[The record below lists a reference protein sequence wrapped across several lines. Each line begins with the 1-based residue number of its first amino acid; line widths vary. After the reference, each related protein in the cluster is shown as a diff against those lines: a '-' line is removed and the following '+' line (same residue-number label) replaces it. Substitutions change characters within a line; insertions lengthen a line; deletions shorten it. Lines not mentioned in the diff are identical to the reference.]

1 MSNCVESQAGYV
13 TIEAPTRNGQSG
25 AVLFVS
31 LIMLLVLSVIGVTA
45 MQTTTLEEKMA
56 GNLRDQTLAFQAAE
70 AALREGETWLSN
82 QPAEPVAQPIGCAT
96 AGAVVYQLNDCPIL
110 TAALWDNTMAPI
122 VYRTYAGVLQRVA
135 TAPRYLIEYHSFIK
149 DSLTTGQ
156 QGDET
161 GRVTFRDTARG
172 TGGSD
177 AARAHTQST
186 YTRRF

>member
-1 MSNCVESQAGYV
+1 MRWYV
-13 TIEAPTRNGQSG
+13 RTEGPIRNTQGG

-31 LIMLLVLSVIGVTA
+31 LIMLLVLTVIGVTA

-82 QPAEPVAQPIGCAT
+82 EPAEPTAQAGCSGPCNT
-96 AGAVVYQLNDCPIL
+96 TVYQLNAPGVDVL
-110 TAALWDNTMAPI
+110 NNALWDNTAAPI
-122 VYRTYAGVLQRVA
+122 LYRTYDTVAKPLQKVA
-135 TAPRYLIEYHSFIK
+135 TAPKYLTEYHSFLK

-161 GRVTFRDTARG
+161 GRVTFRTTARG

-177 AARAHTQST
+177 AARSHTQST

>member
-1 MSNCVESQAGYV
+1 MYV
-13 TIEAPTRNGQSG
+13 VPATRNTQSG

-31 LIMLLVLSVIGVTA
+31 LIMLLVLTVIGVTA

-82 QPAEPVAQPIGCAT
+82 EPAEPVAQAGCSGPCGT
-96 AGAVVYQLNDCPIL
+96 TVYQLNAPCCNVL
-110 TAALWDNTMAPI
+110 NNALWDNTGAPI
-122 VYRTYAGVLQRVA
+122 LYRTYAGTLQKVA
-135 TAPRYLIEYHSFIK
+135 TAPKHLIEYHSFIK

-161 GRVTFRDTARG
+161 GRVTFRATARG

>member
-1 MSNCVESQAGYV
+1 MRAQSASLNTQA
-13 TIEAPTRNGQSG
+13 G

-31 LIMLLVLSVIGVTA
+31 LIMLLVLTVIGVTA

-82 QPAEPVAQPIGCAT
+82 EPIEPTAKAGCSSSCGT
-96 AGAVVYQLNDCPIL
+96 TVYRLNAPGVDVL
-110 TAALWDNTMAPI
+110 DSALWDNTVAPI
-122 VYRTYAGVLQRVA
+122 LYRTYDTVTKPLQKVA

-161 GRVTFRDTARG
+161 GRVTFRATARG

-177 AARAHTQST
+177 VAQAHTQST

>member
-1 MSNCVESQAGYV
+1 MRAQSVRLNRQA
-13 TIEAPTRNGQSG
+13 G

-45 MQTTTLEEKMA
+45 MQSTTLEEKMA

-70 AALREGETWLSN
+70 AALREGETCLAN
-82 QPAEPVAQPIGCAT
+82 QAAEPVAQANPPPPLCAT
-96 AGAVVYQLNDCPIL
+96 CPTCADTVFQLNTPGVDVL
-110 TAALWDNTMAPI
+110 NNALWDNTGAPI
-122 VYRTYAGVLQRVA
+122 LYRTYAGTLQKVA
-135 TAPRYLIEYHSFIK
+135 TAPKHLIEYHSFIK

>member
-1 MSNCVESQAGYV
+1 MNVQSCRPKRQA
-13 TIEAPTRNGQSG
+13 G
-25 AVLFVS
+25 AVLFIS

-70 AALREGETWLSN
+70 AALREGEVWLGD
-82 QPAEPVAQPIGCAT
+82 PTRTEPTGQA
-96 AGAVVYQLNDCPIL
+96 AGSCTPCDVYQLNAYPLIDSTWWIN
-110 TAALWDNTMAPI
+110 NTT
-122 VYRTYAGVLQRVA
+122 RTRPYSVLLPNVA
-135 TAPRYLIEYHSFIK
+135 TPPRYLIEYHSFIP

-156 QGDET
+156 QSDAG
-161 GRVTFRDTARG
+161 GRVTFRATSRG

-177 AARAHTQST
+177 VAQALAQST

>member
-1 MSNCVESQAGYV
+1 MRAQFINLKPQA
-13 TIEAPTRNGQSG
+13 G

-31 LIMLLVLSVIGVTA
+31 LIMLLVLTVIGVTA

-56 GNLRDQTLAFQAAE
+56 GNLRDQTMAFQAAE

-82 QPAEPVAQPIGCAT
+82 EPVEPVPQPSGCNST
-96 AGAVVYQLNDCPIL
+96 GTVVYQLNDCNVL
-110 TAALWDNTMAPI
+110 NSALWDNTSTP
-122 VYRTYAGVLQRVA
+122 VYRAYAGTLQKIA

-161 GRVTFRDTARG
+161 GRVTFRATARG
-172 TGGSD
+172 TGGSN

>member
-1 MSNCVESQAGYV
+1 M
-13 TIEAPTRNGQSG
+13 
-25 AVLFVS
+25 FVA
-31 LIMLLVLSVIGVTA
+31 LIMLLVLTVIGVTA

-70 AALREGETWLSN
+70 AGLHEGETCLAN
-82 QPAEPVAQPIGCAT
+82 QAAEPVAQANPPPPPCPTCNTCAT
-96 AGAVVYQLNDCPIL
+96 TVFGLNTPGDVL
-110 TAALWDNTMAPI
+110 ASTFWDNTPPI
-122 VYRTYAGVLQRVA
+122 LYRTYAGSLQRVA

-161 GRVTFRDTARG
+161 GRVTFRATARG
-172 TGGSD
+172 TGGSNV
-177 AARAHTQST
+177 AQAHTQST